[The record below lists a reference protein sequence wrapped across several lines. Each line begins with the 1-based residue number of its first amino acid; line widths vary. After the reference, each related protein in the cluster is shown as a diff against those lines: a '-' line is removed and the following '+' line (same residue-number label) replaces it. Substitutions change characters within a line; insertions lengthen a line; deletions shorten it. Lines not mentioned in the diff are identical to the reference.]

1 VASVLLVV
9 VLGATSANA
18 QIDMVGHWA
27 PVFHEDFS
35 ERRPGPA
42 IGDYVG
48 LPINDAARRRGDA
61 WSASLLTL
69 PEHQCK
75 PHPVAY
81 GYRGPANMRITQDV
95 DADTQA
101 LVRITIHIEWMEQR
115 REIWMDGRPHPG
127 PFSPHTWQ
135 GFSTGRWEDDTLVV
149 TTTHLKVGWVRRNG
163 LPYSDFA
170 TFTDRW
176 TRYGD
181 VLTHVAILED
191 PVYLTE
197 PFVRTTNWTAAPT
210 LTVNAFP
217 CESVIE
223 IADRAPGDIP
233 HHLPGENP
241 MLTEYADAFDLP
253 FDAIRGGA
261 ETALPEFLDVGRAA
275 PLPAGPATAA
285 RPAPAADGVEIVPVQ
300 GNVYLLAGAGGN
312 VAVQVGED
320 GVLVVDTGAA
330 EWSEALIAAIAELA
344 GGRPVRW
351 IVNTHAHGDHTGG
364 NAAITTAGGVGAV
377 PSFRVGAGF
386 FDPTMTSVPSF
397 ATGAVG
403 AGLSINTVA
412 HQAVL
417 ERMSQDGAGTPF
429 AAWPTSTFTDG
440 RKDLFF
446 NDEAIQMF
454 HAPAA
459 HTDGDLIVFFRK
471 SDVLVTGGLY
481 VTTGYPRV
489 ALEHGGSIDGEIAAL
504 NRIIDLTVP
513 RLKQEAGTYVIPG
526 HGRVVD
532 EADVVDYRDM
542 VTIVRDRVRALRT
555 RGLSLAQVQA
565 ERPTRDYDGR
575 FAAAEGPGSADAFVE
590 SVYRS
595 LLATELQ

>member
-1 VASVLLVV
+1 
-9 VLGATSANA
+9 
-18 QIDMVGHWA
+18 VGHWA
-27 PVFHEDFS
+27 TVFHEDYP
-35 ERRPGPA
+35 ERIPGPA

-48 LPINDAARRRGDA
+48 LPINDAARLRGDA

-75 PHPVAY
+75 PHPAAY

-101 LVRITIHIEWMEQR
+101 LVRITVYIEWMEQH
-115 REIWMDGRPHPG
+115 REIWMDSRPHPG

-149 TTTHLKVGWVRRNG
+149 TTTHLKAGWMRRNG

-181 VLTHVAILED
+181 VLTHIAILED

-197 PFVRTTNWTAAPT
+197 PFVRTTNFTAAPT
-210 LTVNAFP
+210 LALNPYP
-217 CESVIE
+217 CESVTE

-241 MLTEYADAFDLP
+241 MLSEYANAFSLPLDAL
-253 FDAIRGGA
+253 RGGA
-261 ETALPEFLDVGRAA
+261 ETALPEFLDAGRTV

-285 RPAPAADGVEIVPVQ
+285 RPAPAVNGVEIVPVQ

-312 VAVQVGED
+312 VAVQVGDD

-330 EWSEALIAAIAELA
+330 ERSEALTAAIAELA

-351 IVNTHAHGDHTGG
+351 IVNTHAHGDHTGN
-364 NAAITTAGGVGAV
+364 NAAITTAGGVGAGDAV
-377 PSFRVGAGF
+377 PSF
-386 FDPTMTSVPSF
+386 DD
-397 ATGAVG
+397 GAVG
-403 AGLSINTVA
+403 GGLSINVVA

-417 ERMSQDGAGTPF
+417 DHMSQDGAATPF

-440 RKDLFF
+440 RKEIFF
-446 NDEAIQMF
+446 NGEGIELV
-454 HAPAA
+454 HVPAA
-459 HTDGDLIVFFRK
+459 HTDGDVLVFFRR
-471 SDVLVTGGLY
+471 SDVVVAGD
-481 VTTGYPRV
+481 VFATTGYPRV
-489 ALEHGGSIDGEIAAL
+489 HVDQGGSIDGEIAAL
-504 NRIIDLTVP
+504 NRLLNITLP
-513 RLKQEAGTYVIPG
+513 RLKQEGGTYVIPG

-542 VTIVRDRVRALRT
+542 VTIIRDRIRALRT
-555 RGLSLAQVQA
+555 RGLSLEQVQS

-575 FAAAEGPGSADAFVE
+575 FAAADGAGSANMFVE
-590 SVYRS
+590 SVYES
-595 LLATELQ
+595 LSNLGESK